1 MDQQQQPR
9 PTPNAPPSS
18 AADPPQIQQQT
29 TSTPPSSIPSTA
41 IPNPNPIPK
50 PLPSAIPPPQ
60 QPLHSKPT
68 LPTPQPR
75 PVAAFSRPWQQHSS
89 QFTHFSSSSPS
100 ASSSPSPT
108 LSSQP
113 RGSIGL
119 GVPSS
124 HSVPSPSPSPSTPFT
139 GSFGHSFGGTSNSN
153 VSQARPMM
161 RGIGMGSSVGSS
173 SQMRPGGVSGQHQ
186 QRPLQSSLRP
196 TSSPTSQSPSTQ
208 NFQGHSL
215 MRVSAVG
222 SSGSSAP
229 SAPQTPQ
236 SANQPWLSSGAQG
249 KPPLP
254 PPWHRPQIS
263 TPSLQSRA
271 HIPQQHHSLPTV
283 SQQQHVSS
291 PQVPQTISSHQ
302 QQEHFEQQFPQSRPP
317 QPLPLQQQDSRAQ
330 GSANQKPSSL
340 AMAQPSPVQ
349 VVNQNKAAIIESEES
364 GGRILSK
371 RSIHDLVNQIDPSE
385 KLEPEVEDILVDIAE
400 DFVDSITAFGCSLAK
415 HRKSDTL
422 EAKDILLHL
431 ERNWNMTLP
440 GFSGDEIKT
449 YKKPLTNEVHKERL
463 TMIKKSILANEAANA
478 KHAIG
483 QTAVSAKGN
492 IGKVAANILGS
503 PNVKIR
509 EVS

>member
-1 MDQQQQPR
+1 
-9 PTPNAPPSS
+9 
-18 AADPPQIQQQT
+18 
-29 TSTPPSSIPSTA
+29 
-41 IPNPNPIPK
+41 
-50 PLPSAIPPPQ
+50 
-60 QPLHSKPT
+60 
-68 LPTPQPR
+68 
-75 PVAAFSRPWQQHSS
+75 HSS

-100 ASSSPSPT
+100 TSSSPSPS

-113 RGSIGL
+113 RGSIAL

-124 HSVPSPSPSPSTPFT
+124 HSGPSPPSPSPSQSTPFT
-139 GSFGHSFGGTSNSN
+139 GSFGHSFGGTSSSN

-173 SQMRPGGVSGQHQ
+173 SQMRPGGISAQHQ

-208 NFQGHSL
+208 NFQGHGL

-222 SSGSSAP
+222 SSSSTP
-229 SAPQTPQ
+229 STLQTPQ
-236 SANQPWLSSGAQG
+236 SPNQPWLSSGAQG

-254 PPWHRPQIS
+254 PAWHRPQ
-263 TPSLQSRA
+263 LRA
-271 HIPQQHHSLPTV
+271 HIPQQHHSLQTV

-291 PQVPQTISSHQ
+291 PQVPPQNISSIQ
-302 QQEHFEQQFPQSRPP
+302 QQEHFEQQFSQSRAS
-317 QPLPLQQQDSRAQ
+317 QSLPHQQQDSRSQ

-340 AMAQPSPVQ
+340 AMVQPSTVQ
-349 VVNQNKAAIIESEES
+349 VTQNKAAITESDDS

-371 RSIHDLVNQIDPSE
+371 RSIHDIVNQIDPSE
-385 KLEPEVEDILVDIAE
+385 KLDPEVEDILVDIAE
-400 DFVDSITAFGCSLAK
+400 DFVDSITTFGCSLAK

-449 YKKPLTNEVHKERL
+449 YKKPIEIYDFSNFVALCVSQITNEVHKERL
-463 TMIKKSILANEAANA
+463 AVIKKSILAREAANA
-478 KHAIG
+478 KHIIG
-483 QTAVSAKGN
+483 QTAVNTKGN
-492 IGKVAANILGS
+492 VGKVAANILAS